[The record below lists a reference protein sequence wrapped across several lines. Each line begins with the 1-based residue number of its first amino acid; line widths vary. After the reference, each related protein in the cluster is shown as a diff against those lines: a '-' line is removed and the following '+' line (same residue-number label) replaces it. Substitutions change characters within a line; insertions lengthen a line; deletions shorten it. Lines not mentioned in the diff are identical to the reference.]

1 MGDILA
7 MSQKERHRKVI
18 LEGVKTNTYTL
29 VEAAKRMKISYRQTK
44 RIWKKYQEEGDTGL
58 VHQNRGKSSN
68 RAFEKD
74 FKESVL
80 TYYRDTLSG
89 FGPTFAAEKL
99 AQRDLV
105 VNHETLRQWLKTE
118 GLWQRQRKRS
128 PYRKRRERRKQ
139 FGDLLQMDGSHHKW
153 FGPDGKLYCLMSM
166 IDDATSVRLSIL
178 AEAES
183 TQAAMELLK
192 LWIERYGVP
201 KSLYVDLKNV
211 YVSPLE
217 LKSSDVVDAAGNV
230 YFTHFNKAC
239 HKLGIEIIKAYSP
252 QAKGRIERSHAVYQD
267 RLVKE
272 IQLQSLMTVDEVN
285 HYLLS
290 EFNDDLNQRFSV
302 EAADEYDAHRPV
314 SDYGDLYQ
322 IFCWETTRQL
332 QNDWTISYLGQCY
345 QIKKA
350 TPLLVRPKA
359 KVTVRCHLD
368 GRLSLWYKDNTL
380 PFKKLV
386 ERPKPAPILKKKEE
400 YTSAKRSAIAKK
412 NKSKSPWSKFEP
424 KLAKNN
430 FRREQS
436 ESSERRI

>member
-18 LEGVKTNTYTL
+18 LEGVKSGTYTL
-29 VEAAKRMKISYRQTK
+29 VDAAKRMKISYRQAK
-44 RIWKKYQEEGDTGL
+44 RIWKKYQHDGDIGL
-58 VHQNRGKSSN
+58 VHQNRGKQSN
-68 RAFEKD
+68 RGFKED

-80 TYYRDTLSG
+80 NYYRDNLNG

-99 AQRDLV
+99 AKENLV
-105 VNHETLRQWLKTE
+105 LSHETLRQWLKAE
-118 GLWQRQRKRS
+118 GLWQQQRKRS

-153 FGPDGKLYCLMSM
+153 FGPDGKSYCLMSM
-166 IDDATSVRLSIL
+166 IDDATGVRLSIL
-178 AEAES
+178 AEAET

-201 KSLYVDLKNV
+201 KSLYVDLKSV

-217 LKSSDVVDAAGNV
+217 LKSSDVFDTKGNV

-239 HKLGIEIIKAYSP
+239 HKLDIEIIKAYSP

-272 IQLQSLMTVDEVN
+272 IQLQSLTTIDEVN
-285 HYLLS
+285 HLLLN

-302 EAADEYDAHRPV
+302 KAVDEHDAHRPA

-322 IFCWETTRQL
+322 IFCWETTRQV
-332 QNDWTISYLGQCY
+332 QNDWTISYLSQCY
-345 QIKKA
+345 QIKKT

-359 KVTVRCHLD
+359 KVMVRCHLD
-368 GRLSLWYKDNTL
+368 GKLTIWYKDHTL
-380 PFKKLV
+380 PFKKV
-386 ERPKPAPILKKKEE
+386 AERPKQTPAMKKVEE

-412 NKSKSPWSKFEP
+412 NKLKSPWSKYDLRLT
-424 KLAKNN
+424 KKQVSQGA
-430 FRREQS
+430 S
-436 ESSERRI
+436 HI